1 MPPSSD
7 FLPRSMRAL
16 RLESVGHPLVLVD
29 LPTPTVGPGEVL
41 VRVRAAGICHSD
53 AHYRAGRSA
62 SLRAPLTLGHEVAGE
77 IAALGA
83 GVTTHRE
90 GDRVCLHYLVT
101 CGRCASCVAGRE
113 QWCETGQM
121 IGHHRDGGH
130 AEYIVVPARN
140 AVTLPEEIPFAHG
153 AALMCSSATS
163 LHALRRG
170 RLAPGE
176 TVAVI
181 GIGGLGISA
190 VQLAKALGALDV
202 FAVDVDAAKLAAAAR
217 HGAIPIQARP
227 PERADPPAHAAGD
240 AAADEAVARVRAA
253 TGGRGV
259 DLAVE
264 VVGAPATMRQAL
276 RMCAV
281 HGRAVIAG
289 LSREPMAVDSYRE
302 LLGLETE
309 LIGSNDHLLAE
320 LPLLLELARRRA
332 LDLTDVVVRTVP
344 LEAAAVNG
352 VLDAL
357 EAFRAPLRTVILP

>member
-1 MPPSSD
+1 MRTLRITEIGQPLQAVE
-7 FLPRSMRAL
+7 LP
-16 RLESVGHPLVLVD
+16 
-29 LPTPTVGPGEVL
+29 LPVPGPGDVL

-62 SLRAPLTLGHEVAGE
+62 SLTAPVTPGHEVAGE

-83 GVTTHRE
+83 GVTTHQV

-101 CGRCASCVAGRE
+101 CGRCTHCVAGRE
-113 QWCETGQM
+113 QFCPGGQM
-121 IGHHRDGGH
+121 IGHHRDGGY
-130 AEYIVVPARN
+130 AEAIVVPARN
-140 AVTLPEEIPFAHG
+140 AVPLPDAIPFEHG

-202 FAVDVDAAKLAAAAR
+202 YAIDRDAAKLQAAER
-217 HGAIPIQARP
+217 FGAIAV
-227 PERADPPAHAAGD
+227 HAST
-240 AAADEAVARVRAA
+240 DEPVARVRAL

-259 DLAVE
+259 DVVVE
-264 VVGAPATMRQAL
+264 VVGSPLTMRQAVQL
-276 RMCAV
+276 CAV
-281 HGRAVIAG
+281 QGRAVIAG
-289 LSREPMAVDSYRE
+289 LSREAMTLDTYRE
-302 LLGLETE
+302 LLGPETE

-320 LPLLLELARRRA
+320 LPLLLELARRKR
-332 LDLTDVVVRTVP
+332 LDLSDVVVRTVA
-344 LEAAAVNG
+344 LEAGAVNA

-357 EAFRAPLRTVILP
+357 DAYRAPLRTVIRM

>member
-1 MPPSSD
+1 
-7 FLPRSMRAL
+7 MRAL
-16 RLESVGHPLVLVD
+16 RLDTVGRPVVAVN
-29 LPTPTVGPGEVL
+29 LPTPTPGPGEVV

-62 SLRAPLTLGHEVAGE
+62 SLVPPVTLGHEVAGE
-77 IAALGA
+77 VSALGA
-83 GVTTHRE
+83 GVTTHAV

-101 CGRCASCVAGRE
+101 CGRCAHCVAGRE
-113 QWCETGQM
+113 QFCPSGTM

-140 AVTLPEEIPFAHG
+140 AVPLPAEIPFSHG
-153 AALMCSSATS
+153 AVLMCSSATS

-170 RLAPGE
+170 RFAAGE

-190 VQLAKALGALDV
+190 VQLAKALGALEV
-202 FAVDVDAAKLAAAAR
+202 YAVDFDDAKLAAAER
-217 HGAIPIQARP
+217 SGAIPNRAARP
-227 PERADPPAHAAGD
+227 GKVDDAPAAPAGAIAGAAPD
-240 AAADEAVARVRAA
+240 AVAALRAA
-253 TGGRGV
+253 TGGRGA
-259 DLAVE
+259 D
-264 VVGAPATMRQAL
+264 VVLELVGSPVTMRQAVQ
-276 RMCAV
+276 MCAV

-289 LSREPMAVDSYRE
+289 LSRVPMELDTYRE
-302 LLGLETE
+302 LLGPETE

-320 LPLLLELARRRA
+320 LPLLHELARRKS

-344 LEAAAVNG
+344 LDASAVNG

-357 EAFRAPLRTVILP
+357 DAYTAPLRTVIVP

>member
-1 MPPSSD
+1 
-7 FLPRSMRAL
+7 MRAL
-16 RLESVGHPLVLVD
+16 RLTAIGAPVTLEE
-29 LPTPTVGPGEVL
+29 LPTPVPAAGEVL

-62 SLRAPLTLGHEVAGE
+62 SLRAPITLGHEVAGE
-77 IAALGA
+77 VAALGE
-83 GVTTHRE
+83 GVTTHAV

-101 CGRCASCVAGRE
+101 CGRCAHCIAGRE
-113 QWCETGQM
+113 QYCETGRM

-140 AVTLPEEIPFAHG
+140 AVHLPAEVPFAHG

-170 RLAPGE
+170 RLQPGD

-190 VQLAKALGALDV
+190 VQLARALGALAV
-202 FAVDVDAAKLAAAAR
+202 YAVDFDEAKLAAAAR
-217 HGAIPIQARP
+217 YGAVPIRATRP
-227 PERADPPAHAAGD
+227 SASAPHADTATD
-240 AAADEAVARVRAA
+240 ATVEALRAA
-253 TGGRGV
+253 TGGRGC
-259 DLAVE
+259 D
-264 VVGAPATMRQAL
+264 VVLELVGSPATMRQAV

-281 HGRAVIAG
+281 QGRAVIAG
-289 LSREPMAVDSYRE
+289 LSRTPMTLDTYGE
-302 LLGLETE
+302 LLGPETE

-320 LPLLLELARRRA
+320 LPLLLELARARR
-332 LDLTDVVVRTVP
+332 LDLTDVVVREVP

-357 EAFRAPLRTVILP
+357 EAYTAPLRTVIVP